1 MTSDSSSGPANG
13 RLSEVLIGDNRELQL
28 LVARGLFPVPAEQLV
43 PLQVA
48 LASGEDPEVA
58 QEAAGALG
66 QLDPR
71 IAANVLKEGDS
82 DEVMAF
88 FARHASHPV
97 ILETVVRHRRVSQ
110 VLLRELAARLPPDLQ
125 EVLLLRQDALVEDPA
140 ILDRLEQNPELS
152 TYARRRIGEYREHL
166 LRRDELPSPPA
177 GAGRE
182 GQEPGDAD
190 VLEALAEAGL
200 RPAEGEVDDC
210 TGLSEAQ
217 IRTLP
222 VPVRLKLARGA
233 TRTLRSILV
242 RDKNP
247 MVARAVLYGNAL
259 SDSEVE
265 QIATSRAVVEEVLEA
280 IARTRQWIRK
290 YGIMLAVVRNPRA
303 PVGVAVRL
311 VSRLSVRDL
320 RTLGRDRN
328 VADAV
333 RSAAGRLY
341 RIKRG

>member
-110 VLLRELAARLPPDLQ
+110 VLLRELAARLPPDL
-125 EVLLLRQDALVEDPA
+125 
-140 ILDRLEQNPELS
+140 
-152 TYARRRIGEYREHL
+152 
-166 LRRDELPSPPA
+166 
-177 GAGRE
+177 
-182 GQEPGDAD
+182 
-190 VLEALAEAGL
+190 
-200 RPAEGEVDDC
+200 
-210 TGLSEAQ
+210 
-217 IRTLP
+217 
-222 VPVRLKLARGA
+222 
-233 TRTLRSILV
+233 
-242 RDKNP
+242 
-247 MVARAVLYGNAL
+247 
-259 SDSEVE
+259 
-265 QIATSRAVVEEVLEA
+265 
-280 IARTRQWIRK
+280 
-290 YGIMLAVVRNPRA
+290 
-303 PVGVAVRL
+303 
-311 VSRLSVRDL
+311 
-320 RTLGRDRN
+320 
-328 VADAV
+328 
-333 RSAAGRLY
+333 
-341 RIKRG
+341 